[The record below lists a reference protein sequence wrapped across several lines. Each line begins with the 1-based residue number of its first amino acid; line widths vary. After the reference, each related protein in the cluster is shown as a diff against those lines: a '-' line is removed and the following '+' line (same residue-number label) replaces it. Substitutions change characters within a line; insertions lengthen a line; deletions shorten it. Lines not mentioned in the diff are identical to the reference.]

1 MKLGELRA
9 AIRKTKG
16 AVSIELS
23 PTPNTDLRMNLSLQK
38 TTLLEEL
45 ERVYGGKKSTE
56 TGMEFDA
63 DSGFIRPAGSKALSN
78 APEEDESSA
87 SAESTSPSTEP
98 TGADDLL
105 DLDDGGSSATAD
117 DDLLV

>member
-16 AVSIELS
+16 AVTIELS

-56 TGMEFDA
+56 TGMQFDP
-63 DSGFIRPAGSKALSN
+63 STGFIRPEGSESL
-78 APEEDESSA
+78 SSA
-87 SAESTSPSTEP
+87 TEEEETSAKTVSTSETPQP

-105 DLDDGGSSATAD
+105 DLDGGADD
-117 DDLLV
+117 DDLLEF